1 MQLTY
6 AQGGVR
12 FWRRGTEEE
21 NPRDPSRVERA
32 ANTKKGQAA
41 LMMKLNWV

>member
-12 FWRRGTEEE
+12 FWRLGTDEE
-21 NPRDPSRVERA
+21 NPWVPSRVERA
-32 ANTKKGQAA
+32 ANAKKGQAA

>member
-12 FWRRGTEEE
+12 FGVPEQTKKTL
-21 NPRDPSRVERA
+21 PVPSRVERA